1 MNLPN
6 FRVGDFTVGQPCAIV
21 YPTGHIDFAVFIE
34 MRDDMPVFTV
44 NTDKLVWVTLWEI
57 FEAVQNVEAE
67 ISILGHLQTK
77 EQRAAMIALIAEIRD
92 AQGVPEYAKSR
103 KGIMSDAEAEET
115 LCWNPN
121 FPSSEDVVRG
131 LATTRRLVARIHK
144 HRTGQWPKWAA
155 RLRLAEVV
163 MRNRIHFRNLASPP
177 APVTQ
182 PEPVVAEKVL
192 PPSRIVLPE
201 APPRVV
207 KPTAPPVD
215 CSRMT
220 RDQLTAYLQKVLA
233 ECEMSEKN

>member
-6 FRVGDFTVGQPCAIV
+6 LGVGDFTVGQPCAIV

-34 MRDDMPVFTV
+34 MRDDMPVFT
-44 NTDKLVWVTLWEI
+44 
-57 FEAVQNVEAE
+57 
-67 ISILGHLQTK
+67 
-77 EQRAAMIALIAEIRD
+77 
-92 AQGVPEYAKSR
+92 
-103 KGIMSDAEAEET
+103 
-115 LCWNPN
+115 
-121 FPSSEDVVRG
+121 
-131 LATTRRLVARIHK
+131 
-144 HRTGQWPKWAA
+144 
-155 RLRLAEVV
+155 
-163 MRNRIHFRNLASPP
+163 FRNLASPP
-177 APVTQ
+177 APVAQ
-182 PEPVVAEKVL
+182 PEPVVVEEVL